1 MDSSLYVTIIGIIAA
16 TLRYSTP
23 LIFGVLGGIFSE
35 KSGVVNIALEG
46 IMVAGAFFAVLGSY
60 ITGNPW
66 MGLVFA
72 AVGGMIFAAIHAY
85 LSIHLQAEQVVS
97 GTGINVFAPAIIGYM
112 LFKVFGNPSQSSAVA
127 TLPYPREFFSNIPV
141 IGPIIGDLNWFVWI
155 AIALVILASY
165 ILNKTAFGLRIKAV
179 GEHPKAADT
188 LGINVYKIRYIS
200 VLLSGVLAGIG
211 GASLSI
217 GVLNYFREGMIS
229 GRGFIAL
236 AAMIF
241 GNWKPKNALFAC
253 LLFGFAESLQLAAQ
267 SFGWSIPQEFYAAFP
282 YLLTMLVLAG
292 FVGKTQAPEADGVPY
307 RKNSR

>member
-23 LIFGVLGGIFSE
+23 LIFGALGGIFSE

-155 AIALVILASY
+155 AIAPVILASY
-165 ILNKTAFGLRIKAV
+165 ILNKTAFGLRIKA
-179 GEHPKAADT
+179 
-188 LGINVYKIRYIS
+188 LGINVYKIRYIA

-307 RKNSR
+307 RKGER